1 MFDWHSSFMSNITCR
16 REGGQGEIATSI
28 LVASHLNCSTI
39 LGSKWSK
46 NFWQVFIEG
55 LFSDKQWFS
64 HRCFIEA
71 QHRRVAADLVH
82 EWLQL
87 MSTIVYTKLVLVM
100 YKLTDNQKLTLS
112 ET

>member
-1 MFDWHSSFMSNITCR
+1 
-16 REGGQGEIATSI
+16 
-28 LVASHLNCSTI
+28 
-39 LGSKWSK
+39 
-46 NFWQVFIEG
+46 
-55 LFSDKQWFS
+55 
-64 HRCFIEA
+64 
-71 QHRRVAADLVH
+71 VAADLVH